1 LLDDHFMHVCF
12 DAFYQM
18 LPAHFKPLTADDSR
32 YVEKVHLGFEYAIP
46 ALARAGN
53 RSIVVAV
60 DTHQLSAIQAA
71 QKVISALETV
81 VAPTAFDH
89 LSSRATALPERNEVR
104 PGGTTYTFE

>member
-1 LLDDHFMHVCF
+1 MRFDIIWLNGTSSSGKTSLAKELRRLLDDHFMHVCF

-32 YVEKVHLGFEYAIP
+32 YVEKVHLGSNMRYP

-60 DTHQLSAIQAA
+60 DTH
-71 QKVISALETV
+71 
-81 VAPTAFDH
+81 
-89 LSSRATALPERNEVR
+89 
-104 PGGTTYTFE
+104 